1 VDFED
6 SPEEADFRA
15 RARDW
20 LAANAV
26 TKGSPGDFS
35 AGAFSGEID
44 PNEYV
49 KRCRWWQGLL
59 YESGWAGISW
69 PKAFAGQ
76 GGKLIQEAIFAE
88 EQGRYGVS
96 TGVFAVA
103 HGMVAPTLM
112 QHGSSE
118 QQQRYLGP
126 MLRGEELWCQL
137 FSEPEAGSDLASL
150 TTRAVRDGDEFV
162 VDGQKVWTSYAHASE
177 WGILIARTGGE
188 GSASDEPRSK
198 PTKHQGIT
206 YFVVDMSTPGI
217 DVRPLRQ
224 MNGEAHFNEV
234 FLSGVRIPAANVIGE
249 VDEGWK
255 IAVTTLSN
263 ERVAISGGSGI
274 SDPDRLLQLAR
285 SLGRAEDAV
294 FRQEFARAWTRN
306 EIIRYLRLRT
316 RTAMSQGRRA
326 GPEGSV
332 MKLAYARY
340 VKHLSALA
348 VGVQGPYGT
357 LAYPDA
363 LGDGVFLQKFIGAV
377 QSSIGGGTD
386 EIQRNIVGERVL
398 GLPREPLGPGGWP
411 PGKDR

>member
-1 VDFED
+1 MDFED
-6 SPEEADFRA
+6 SPEEAAFRA
-15 RARDW
+15 QARAW
-20 LAANAV
+20 LEANAIA
-26 TKGSPGDFS
+26 KGGPGDFS
-35 AGAFSGEID
+35 AGNFSGEIE
-44 PNEYV
+44 PEEYV
-49 KRCRWWQGLL
+49 KRCRWWQGQL
-59 YESGWAGISW
+59 YEGGWAGISW
-69 PKAFAGQ
+69 PSEFGGH
-76 GGKLIQEAIFAE
+76 GGKPIEEAIFGE
-88 EQGRYGVS
+88 EQARYGVS

-112 QHGSSE
+112 QHGTAE
-118 QQQRYLGP
+118 QQARYLGP

-150 TTRAVRDGDEFV
+150 KTRAVRDGDEFV
-162 VDGQKVWTSYAHASE
+162 VDGQKVWNSYAHCSE
-177 WGILIARTGGE
+177 WGILIARTNPE
-188 GSASDEPRSK
+188 APKR
-198 PTKHQGIT
+198 QAGIT

-234 FLSGVRIPAANVIGE
+234 FLSGVRIPASNVIGE
-249 VDEGWK
+249 VDDGWK
-255 IAVTTLSN
+255 VAVTTLSN
-263 ERVAISGGSGI
+263 ERVAISGGSGV
-274 SDPDRLLQLAR
+274 SDPERLLQLAR
-285 SLGRAEDAV
+285 ANGRAAEPN
-294 FRQEFARAWTRN
+294 FRQEFARAWSRN

-340 VKHLSALA
+340 VKHLSKLA
-348 VGVQGPYGT
+348 IDTAGPHGM

-363 LGDGVFLQKFIGAV
+363 VANGVFLQKFINAV

-398 GLPREPLGPGGWP
+398 ALPREP
-411 PGKDR
+411 R